1 MQYNSDV
8 DYYNDNNGIHIL
20 KNHRSPVKRPIY
32 TALTEIDC
40 IGCTL
45 TFHRPLVQFVR
56 DAGRE
61 SLGALRIP
69 DVAQLLDEV

>member
-1 MQYNSDV
+1 MGYTLSIKLTGTRDTS
-8 DYYNDNNGIHIL
+8 IL
-20 KNHRSPVKRPIY
+20 PIY
-32 TALTEIDC
+32 TDLKEIDC

-56 DAGRE
+56 DARRE
-61 SLGALRIP
+61 SLGALCVP